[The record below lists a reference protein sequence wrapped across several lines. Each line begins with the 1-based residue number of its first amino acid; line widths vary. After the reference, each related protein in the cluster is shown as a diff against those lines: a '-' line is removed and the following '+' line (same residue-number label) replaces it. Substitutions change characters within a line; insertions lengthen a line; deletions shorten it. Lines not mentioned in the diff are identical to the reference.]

1 MLKAGASFGLQQL
14 RKMASTAIPQIKNVD
29 IDPSGTFK
37 YILIKVNSPDLDGKP
52 VHKVIVRGYADC
64 GYHGN
69 VLFFPLEFIQSSEIV
84 VFNSLSCSQ
93 IMVFLIGKFSAKLVY
108 LYLTPSSVIEKQYS
122 N

>member
-37 YILIKVNSPDLDGKP
+37 YILIKVNSPDSDGKP
-52 VHKVIVRGYADC
+52 LQKVIVRGYADC

-69 VLFFPLEFIQSSEIV
+69 VLILYFV
-84 VFNSLSCSQ
+84 TCH
-93 IMVFLIGKFSAKLVY
+93 VY
-108 LYLTPSSVIEKQYS
+108 NLNCLF
-122 N
+122 

>member
-37 YILIKVNSPDLDGKP
+37 YILIKVNSPDSDGKP
-52 VHKVIVRGYADC
+52 LEKVIVRGYADC

-69 VLFFPLEFIQSSEIV
+69 VLGPILYFVL
-84 VFNSLSCSQ
+84 LSV
-93 IMVFLIGKFSAKLVY
+93 MVTI
-108 LYLTPSSVIEKQYS
+108 
-122 N
+122 